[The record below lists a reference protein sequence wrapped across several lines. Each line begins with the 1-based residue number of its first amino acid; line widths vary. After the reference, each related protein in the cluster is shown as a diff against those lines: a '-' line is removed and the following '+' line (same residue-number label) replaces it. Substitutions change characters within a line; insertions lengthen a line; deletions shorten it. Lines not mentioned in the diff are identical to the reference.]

1 MRSYHRPPLSH
12 RVDAGHKG
20 HLTGIPSSSHL
31 SPARHGL
38 RLTAAVALALG
49 LTACSGGGAEVQ
61 SDADQLHE
69 AQLLQF
75 QDVTQISEGGE
86 SGTYSELTTV
96 QYSAEIR
103 DGTELDKPECVD
115 ATNRWGDLDT
125 VQDAPTSVA
134 TYEWE
139 EGTLTSL
146 LVQMPPDEVS
156 DALDQAPPEDCSEY
170 TATYGDG
177 TSSDY
182 HVSDLDL
189 QDVGDES
196 RAHSIDVET
205 DGELSSMISV
215 LYRND
220 DVLGTTSVIGDG
232 DPAEYEEM
240 LVEFTEAA
248 IDRQNQTL
256 E

>member
-1 MRSYHRPPLSH
+1 MRSCHRPPQSH
-12 RVDAGHKG
+12 RVDAGHKENRSS
-20 HLTGIPSSSHL
+20 LPSSSHL
-31 SPARHGL
+31 VPVRNGL
-38 RLTAAVALALG
+38 RLAAAAALALG
-49 LTACSGGGAEVQ
+49 ATACSGGDAEVQ
-61 SDADQLHE
+61 GGADRLHE

-75 QDVTQISEGGE
+75 QDVTQVSEGGE

-139 EGTLTSL
+139 EGAVTSL
-146 LVQMPPDEVS
+146 LVQLPPEEAS
-156 DALDQAPPEDCSEY
+156 DALHETPPEDCSEY
-170 TATYGDG
+170 TATYEDG

-182 HVSDLDL
+182 SVGDLDL
-189 QDVGDES
+189 QEMGEES

-220 DVLGTTSVIGDG
+220 GVLGTTSVIGDG

-240 LVEFTEAA
+240 LVGFTEAA

-256 E
+256 D

>member
-1 MRSYHRPPLSH
+1 MRSCHRPPQSH

-20 HLTGIPSSSHL
+20 NRSSLPSSSHL
-31 SPARHGL
+31 TPARHGL
-38 RLTAAVALALG
+38 RLAAAAALALG
-49 LTACSGGGAEVQ
+49 STACSGGGAEVQ
-61 SDADQLHE
+61 GDADQLHE

-75 QDVTQISEGGE
+75 QDVTQVSEGGE

-139 EGTLTSL
+139 EGAVTSL
-146 LVQMPPDEVS
+146 LVQLPPEEAS
-156 DALDQAPPEDCSEY
+156 DALDETPPEECSEY
-170 TATYGDG
+170 TATYEDG

-182 HVSDLDL
+182 SVGDLDL
-189 QDVGDES
+189 QEVGEES

-220 DVLGTTSVIGDG
+220 GVLGTTSVIGDG

-240 LVEFTEAA
+240 LVGFTEAA

-256 E
+256 H